1 MTPSDR
7 VSETGEWS
15 VPEEYYLDL
24 IWSGLRDADAY
35 ADYFSK
41 LSSRYAR
48 FASRVRS
55 ISGSL
60 CLVSAS
66 TLFSNSDL
74 ATVAAPLLAALAGAV
89 TMWDI
94 LWRISEKSRDVRGLQ
109 LEWALL
115 ANRYLSLWSMVDA
128 PTTEQDLLHLREK
141 QAILMQ
147 RHSDLAHSTRWSKR
161 ELKESAKDAN
171 RRLPRPRASTSTE

>member
-1 MTPSDR
+1 MTLSDR

-115 ANRYLSLWSMVDA
+115 ANRYQSLWSMVDA
-128 PTTEQDLLHLREK
+128 PTTERDLLHLRERE
-141 QAILMQ
+141 AELMQ
-147 RHSDLAHSTRWSKR
+147 RLSDLTHSTRWSKR
-161 ELKESAKDAN
+161 QLKQSAEDVN
-171 RRLPRPRASTSTE
+171 RRLSCRRASTSTE